1 MALRQI
7 NSQTE
12 SIEVHKCDRP
22 SDPKSDRLSLKSKY
36 IPKRLITKVERMND
50 DQVPVQQ
57 ILNVLRNRSKSQ
69 REK

>member
-1 MALRQI
+1 MLKQ
-7 NSQTE
+7 NSNQTE
-12 SIEVHKCDRP
+12 SIEVPRAIALWT
-22 SDPKSDRLSLKSKY
+22 KSDRLSLKSKY